1 MREGPGTPWG
11 ARGWLRVELAESAE
25 QIEAEMTPP
34 TDLEAAE
41 VAYTR
46 FVEDNLP
53 RNFAG
58 HFIHGMLGMTG
69 FRIFN
74 SPTFL
79 PAYLHLIT
87 RAMPGSDFMVGL
99 GQSLQNAGSVL
110 SPVVGAAQIEH
121 RKRVLPASMM
131 MGTLMRVQV
140 AAIAICAW
148 VLAGPPL
155 VFAILFFL
163 FLLGLFQGAQGVAF
177 QMLLAKVIPTH
188 LRGRLQALRNIAGG
202 QVSAGVAWLAGTYL
216 LGKDPL
222 KGGPL
227 ALWHNGYATTFAL
240 SAILTTLGL
249 SMLAMLMREPEP
261 PVVRPRARTWDR
273 MREFPTLLAA
283 DRGYMFFMIAQTCAT
298 AGRIAV
304 PFYVLFARHVM
315 PLTGANIGLQSLVLL
330 EGDSLSN
337 LVWGFIGD
345 RFGFRSSFIGAM
357 ILWIASTLLLL
368 FAADATMVLVS
379 FAGLG
384 AAQAGFNMSS
394 QTMVL
399 EFGAREDIAMRLGL
413 SQTAQG
419 VMNCFGPLVGGAIAY
434 AFGYRPLFYLSVG
447 FEAIALILLLTV
459 VDEPRYR
466 KRNV

>member
-1 MREGPGTPWG
+1 VDTAGTIED
-11 ARGWLRVELAESAE
+11 V
-25 QIEAEMTPP
+25 EAEPLAAEP
-34 TDLEAAE
+34 AFDIEAAE
-41 VAYTR
+41 AEYER
-46 FVEDNLP
+46 FVETNLP

-74 SPTFL
+74 APTFL

-87 RAMPGSDFMVGL
+87 RMIPGSDFLVGL
-99 GQSLQNAGSVL
+99 GQSLQQLGGVV
-110 SPVVGAAQIEH
+110 SPVIGAAQVEH
-121 RKRVLPASMM
+121 RKRVLPVSML

-148 VLAGPPL
+148 VLHGPPL
-155 VFAILFFL
+155 IIAIMFFL
-163 FLLGLFQGAQGVAF
+163 LLLGLFQGAQGVAF
-177 QMLLAKVIPTH
+177 QMLLAKVIPTR
-188 LRGRLQALRNIAGG
+188 LRGRLQAARNIAGG

-227 ALWHNGYATTFAL
+227 ALFHNGYATTFAL

-249 SMLAMLMREPEP
+249 SMLAILMREPEP
-261 PVVRPRARTWDR
+261 PVVRARSRTIDR
-273 MREFPTLLAA
+273 MREFPALLAA
-283 DRGYMFFMIAQTCAT
+283 DRGYLYFMIAQTCAT

-315 PLTGANIGLQSLVLL
+315 PLTGANIGLESLVLL

-337 LVWGFIGD
+337 LVWGTIGD
-345 RFGFRSSFIGAM
+345 RFGFRRSFIGSMA
-357 ILWIASTLLLL
+357 LWLVATALLL
-368 FAADATMVLVS
+368 AAGDPTMVLIA

-384 AAQAGFNMSS
+384 AAQAGFQMSS

-399 EFGAREDIAMRLGL
+399 EFGARQDIAMRLGL

-419 VMNCFGPLVGGAIAY
+419 FMNTVGPLVGGAIAVGL
-434 AFGYRPLFYLSVG
+434 GYRPLFYVSMA
-447 FEAIALILLLTV
+447 FEAVALVLLLTV

-466 KRNV
+466 RRDA

>member
-1 MREGPGTPWG
+1 VDK
-11 ARGWLRVELAESAE
+11 VETVEE
-25 QIEAEMTPP
+25 IEAELAPVSS
-34 TDLEAAE
+34 DEAAE
-41 VAYTR
+41 FAYQR

-74 SPTFL
+74 APTFL

-87 RAMPGSDFMVGL
+87 RTIPGSDFLVGL
-99 GQSLQNAGSVL
+99 GQSLQQLGGVV
-110 SPVVGAAQIEH
+110 SPVIGAAQVEH
-121 RKRVLPASMM
+121 RKQVLPVSML

-148 VLAGPPL
+148 VLHGPVL
-155 VFAILFFL
+155 VVAIMGFL
-163 FLLGLFQGAQGVAF
+163 LLLGLFQGAQGVAF
-177 QMLLAKVIPTH
+177 QLLLAKVIPTR

-202 QVSAGVAWLAGTYL
+202 QVSAGVAFLAGTYL
-216 LGKDPL
+216 IGKNPL
-222 KGGPL
+222 TGGKF

-249 SMLAMLMREPEP
+249 SMLAILMREPEP
-261 PVVRPRARTWDR
+261 PTVRPRARTWDR
-273 MREFPTLLAA
+273 MREFPALLAA

-298 AGRIAV
+298 AGRIGV
-304 PFYVLFARHVM
+304 PFYILFARHIM
-315 PLTGANIGLQSLVLL
+315 PLTGANIGLQSFVLL

-337 LVWGFIGD
+337 LVWGLVGD
-345 RFGFRSSFIGAM
+345 RLGFRASFIGAM
-357 ILWIASTLLLL
+357 ALWIAATLVLLL
-368 FAADATMVLVS
+368 AGSPTMVLVA

-384 AAQAGFNMSS
+384 AAQAGFQMSS

-399 EFGAREDIAMRLGL
+399 EFGARQDIAMRLGL

-419 VMNCFGPLVGGAIAY
+419 FMNTIGPLVGGLIAITV
-434 AFGYRPLFYLSVG
+434 GYRPLFVLSMV
-447 FEAIALILLLTV
+447 FEAAALGLLLTV

-466 KRNV
+466 RRDV

>member
-1 MREGPGTPWG
+1 MEQ
-11 ARGWLRVELAESAE
+11 AETVE
-25 QIEAEMTPP
+25 QIEAELAPP
-34 TDLEAAE
+34 SDLEQAE
-41 VAYTR
+41 ADYQR

-74 SPTFL
+74 APTFL

-87 RAMPGSDFMVGL
+87 RVIPGSDFLVSL
-99 GQSLQNAGSVL
+99 GVALQNLGGLV
-110 SPVVGAAQIEH
+110 SPVVGAAQVEH
-121 RKRVLPASMM
+121 RKRVLPVSML

-140 AAIAICAW
+140 AAIAVCAW
-148 VLAGPPL
+148 LLAGPPL

-177 QMLLAKVIPTH
+177 QMLLAKVIPTR

-216 LGKDPL
+216 LGKNPL

-240 SAILTTLGL
+240 SAVLTTLGL
-249 SMLAMLMREPEP
+249 SLLAILMREPEP
-261 PVVRPRARTWDR
+261 PTVRPRARTWDR
-273 MREFPTLLAA
+273 MREFPQLLAA

-304 PFYVLFARHVM
+304 PFYVIFARHVM

-337 LVWGFIGD
+337 LLWGVMGD
-345 RFGFRSSFIGAM
+345 RFGFRSSFIGSMA
-357 ILWIASTLLLL
+357 LWLAATMLLL
-368 FAADATMVLVS
+368 AAGDPTLVLLA

-384 AAQAGFNMSS
+384 AAQAGFQMSS

-399 EFGAREDIAMRLGL
+399 EFGSREDVPMRLGL

-419 VMNCFGPLVGGAIAY
+419 AMNFFGPLAGGLVAVVA
-434 AFGYRPLFYLSVG
+434 GYRPVFFISMA
-447 FEAIALILLLTV
+447 FEAAALLLLIFI

-466 KRNV
+466 RREA

>member
-1 MREGPGTPWG
+1 LDQAGTV
-11 ARGWLRVELAESAE
+11 AEVEAQLAPPTPAE
-25 QIEAEMTPP
+25 QAEA
-34 TDLEAAE
+34 DYQA
-41 VAYTR
+41 
-46 FVEDNLP
+46 FVDDNLP

-74 SPTFL
+74 APTFL

-87 RAMPGSDFMVGL
+87 RAMPGSDFLVSCGVAV
-99 GQSLQNAGSVL
+99 QNLGSVV
-110 SPVVGAAQIEH
+110 SPVVGAAQVEH
-121 RKRVLPASMM
+121 RKKVLPVSML
-131 MGTLMRVQV
+131 MGAMMRVQI
-140 AAIAICAW
+140 AAIAISAW
-148 VLAGPPL
+148 LLAGPSL
-155 VFAILFFL
+155 VFAVLLFL
-163 FLLGLFQGAQGVAF
+163 FLMGIFQGAQGVAF
-177 QMLLAKVIPTH
+177 QLLLAKVIPTR

-216 LGKDPL
+216 LGSNPL

-227 ALWHNGYATTFAL
+227 ALFHNGYATTFAL
-240 SAILTTLGL
+240 SAVLTTLGL
-249 SMLAMLMREPEP
+249 LMLALLMREPEP

-273 MREFPTLLAA
+273 MREFPALLAA

-304 PFYVLFARHVM
+304 PFYVLFARHIM
-315 PLTGANIGLQSLVLL
+315 PLTGANIGLESLVLL

-357 ILWIASTLLLL
+357 ALWVAATGALLIAG
-368 FAADATMVLVS
+368 DATMVLVS

-399 EFGAREDIAMRLGL
+399 EFGARQDVAMRLGL

-419 VMNCFGPLVGGAIAY
+419 LMNFLGPLAGGAIAVG
-434 AFGYRPLFYLSVG
+434 FGYRPLFLTSMA
-447 FEAIALILLLTV
+447 FEVAALMLLIFV

-466 KRNV
+466 KRNA

>member
-1 MREGPGTPWG
+1 LDTAGTIEQ
-11 ARGWLRVELAESAE
+11 VE
-25 QIEAEMTPP
+25 EALPP
-34 TDLEAAE
+34 STVEDAEAAYE
-41 VAYTR
+41 R
-46 FVEDNLP
+46 FVDANLP

-58 HFIHGMLGMTG
+58 HFMHGMLGMTG

-74 SPTFL
+74 APTFL

-87 RAMPGSDFMVGL
+87 RALPGSDFLVSL
-99 GQSLQNAGSVL
+99 GVALQQLGSVV
-110 SPVVGAAQIEH
+110 SPVVGAAQVEH
-121 RKRVLPASMM
+121 RKRVLPVSML
-131 MGTLMRVQV
+131 MGALMRVQV

-148 VLAGPPL
+148 LLHGPAL
-155 VFAILFFL
+155 VFAIMG
-163 FLLGLFQGAQGVAF
+163 FLLLLGVFQGAQGVAF
-177 QMLLAKVIPTH
+177 QMLLAKVIPTR

-216 LGKDPL
+216 LGKNPL
-222 KGGPL
+222 VGGPL

-249 SMLAMLMREPEP
+249 SILAILMREPEP
-261 PVVRPRARTWDR
+261 PTVRARARTLDR
-273 MREFPTLLAA
+273 MREFPALLVA
-283 DRGYMFFMIAQTCAT
+283 DRGYMFFMLAQTCAT

-315 PLTGANIGLQSLVLL
+315 PLTGANIGLESLVLL

-337 LVWGFIGD
+337 LVWGTIGD
-345 RFGFRSSFIGAM
+345 RFGFRASFIGSMA
-357 ILWIASTLLLL
+357 LWIAATAVLL
-368 FAADATMVLVS
+368 AAGSPALVLVA

-384 AAQAGFNMSS
+384 AAQAGFQMSS

-399 EFGAREDIAMRLGL
+399 EFGARQDMPMRLGL

-419 VMNCFGPLVGGAIAY
+419 LMNTIGPMVGGVIAWL
-434 AFGYRPLFYLSVG
+434 AGYVPVFLLSMA
-447 FEAIALILLLTV
+447 FEAIALVLLIWV

-466 KRNV
+466 RSEA

>member
-1 MREGPGTPWG
+1 VDTAGTIEEVETAFGPPTE
-11 ARGWLRVELAESAE
+11 LELAEAE
-25 QIEAEMTPP
+25 YE
-34 TDLEAAE
+34 
-41 VAYTR
+41 R
-46 FVEDNLP
+46 FVERNLP

-74 SPTFL
+74 APTFL

-87 RAMPGSDFMVGL
+87 RAIPGSDFLVGL
-99 GQSLQNAGSVL
+99 GQSLQQLGGVI
-110 SPVVGAAQIEH
+110 SPVIGAAQVEH
-121 RKRVLPASMM
+121 RKRVLPVSML

-148 VLAGPPL
+148 LLHGPPL
-155 VFAILFFL
+155 VIAIMFFL
-163 FLLGLFQGAQGVAF
+163 VLLGLFQGAQGVAF
-177 QMLLAKVIPTH
+177 QLLLAKVIPTR

-249 SMLAMLMREPEP
+249 SMLAILMREPEP
-261 PVVRPRARTWDR
+261 PVVRPRTRTLQR
-273 MREFPTLLAA
+273 MREFPQLLAA
-283 DRGYMFFMIAQTCAT
+283 DRGYLYFMIAQTCAT

-304 PFYVLFARHVM
+304 PFYILFARHVM

-337 LVWGFIGD
+337 LVWGMIGD

-357 ILWIASTLLLL
+357 ALWIATTFLLL
-368 FAADATMVLVS
+368 AAGDPTMILVA

-384 AAQAGFNMSS
+384 AAQAGFQMSS

-399 EFGAREDIAMRLGL
+399 EFGARQDIAMRLGL

-419 VMNCFGPLVGGAIAY
+419 FMNTIGPLIGGGIAV
-434 AFGYRPLFYLSVG
+434 AFGYRPLFYVSMA
-447 FEAIALILLLTV
+447 FEALALALLLTV

-466 KRNV
+466 RSAV